1 MSAAT
6 LTIDFVSDFCCPWC
20 YVSWRALDRAIAARP
35 DLSVERRWGPYLLR
49 PDTPPEGFDR
59 VAYLEKIFANQP
71 ERAKASRDALR
82 AAADD
87 AATPLNLDAAK
98 RLPNTMNAHRL
109 VEWAAGQ
116 SLALPMI
123 DAVFDAY
130 FVQGLD
136 IGSDE
141 VLVEI
146 AGAVGLDRKI
156 VAGLLPGDAEW
167 TRVADAHNSAVN
179 AGIGGVPVVIF
190 DQKFARQGAESV
202 ANYAR
207 YLEVASV

>member
-1 MSAAT
+1 
-6 LTIDFVSDFCCPWC
+6 
-20 YVSWRALDRAIAARP
+20 VSWRALDRAIAARP

-59 VAYLEKIFANQP
+59 VAYLEKIFANHP
-71 ERAKASRDALR
+71 ERAKASRDALQ

-146 AGAVGLDRKI
+146 AGAVGLVRKI
-156 VAGLLPGDAEW
+156 VAGLLTGDAEW

>member
-1 MSAAT
+1 MNATT

-20 YVSWRALDRAIAARP
+20 YVSWRALDRAVAARP
-35 DLSVERRWGPYLLR
+35 DLSVERRWGAYMLR
-49 PDTPPEGFDR
+49 PDTPPQGLDR

-87 AATPLNLDAAK
+87 AGAPLNLDAAK
-98 RLPNTMNAHRL
+98 TLPNTMNAHRL

-116 SLALPMI
+116 SLSLPMI
-123 DAVFDAY
+123 DAIFDAY
-130 FVQGLD
+130 FVRGLD
-136 IGSDE
+136 IGSDD

-146 AGAVGLDRKI
+146 AGEVGLDSNV
-156 VAGLLPGDAEW
+156 VAGLLKGDAEW

-202 ANYAR
+202 ASYAR
-207 YLEVASV
+207 YLEAASV